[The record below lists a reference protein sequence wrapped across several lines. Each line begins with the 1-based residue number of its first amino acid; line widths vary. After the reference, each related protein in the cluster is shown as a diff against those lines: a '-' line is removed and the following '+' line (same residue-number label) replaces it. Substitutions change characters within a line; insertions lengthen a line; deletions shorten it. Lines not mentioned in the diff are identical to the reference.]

1 MMRTLFGTRRL
12 LLALPLA
19 LFATGGATIG
29 HKAEKPSNVAT
40 GPTVEIS
47 IDNFT
52 FTPAEVTVAPGTT
65 IHWVNHDDI
74 PHAVAEKSLA
84 FKSQALDT
92 DEAFSQVLASAGT
105 VDYYCTLHPHMTG
118 RIVVK

>member
-29 HKAEKPSNVAT
+29 HAEKPSNVAT

-84 FKSQALDT
+84 FRSQALDT